1 MPSET
6 AATNRSV
13 TSIPLPLCDY
23 QPRPYSGPSA
33 EEVLALRRQFL
44 SPALFLYYRK
54 PIMIVEGRG
63 QWLFDE
69 KGRRYLDGIAG
80 IVTVS
85 CGHCHPHIVAAANR
99 QNELLQH
106 TTTIYLHPNI
116 ALYAEE
122 LAAKMP

>member
-1 MPSET
+1 MKT
-6 AATNRSV
+6 
-13 TSIPLPLCDY
+13 IPLP
-23 QPRPYSGPSA
+23 PAEFKPTPYTGPSA
-33 EEVLALRRQFL
+33 EEVLALRKQYL
-44 SPALFLYYRK
+44 TPALFIYYKR

-85 CGHCHPHIVAAANR
+85 CGHCHPDVVAAGNR

-116 ALYAEE
+116 ALYGRD
-122 LAAKMP
+122 LAAKMPGDLKVVYFVN